1 MEKHINSGLSMSK
14 LNNCN
19 RPNSGKLI
27 TDLPLLFYPKAGR
40 KAINGISLSNTVS
53 TKLAANT

>member
-27 TDLPLLFYPKAGR
+27 QVYRCFFKENIQLD
-40 KAINGISLSNTVS
+40 GIL
-53 TKLAANT
+53 